1 MKRVFFIVT
10 CCILSCFTV
19 KAQKSDTLYS
29 YRQDGAFHSF
39 CRVEAKCSN
48 AIANEVVDDFIS
60 QFRGDPELLF
70 EWALKGVGKQNDK
83 ERDEV
88 LLVLKRTTFDPET
101 SIGVIVADIKVPGLR
116 TFKDINIESRVTK
129 NELPDGITEIVVDIF
144 YSNALLKKAY
154 GTYRIVPQS
163 DGTQFFDLTINIKF
177 GWFFDLFITK
187 KRYCSI
193 IEWRAKGFM
202 ENMRNE
208 AERRQSL
215 LHN

>member
-1 MKRVFFIVT
+1 MKRVIFIVT

-29 YRQDGAFHSF
+29 YRQDGSFHTF

>member
-1 MKRVFFIVT
+1 MKRVIFIVT

-29 YRQDGAFHSF
+29 YRQDGAFHTF
-39 CRVEAKCSN
+39 CGVEAKCSN

-88 LLVLKRTTFDPET
+88 LLELKRTTFDPET

-129 NELPDGITEIVVDIF
+129 NELPDGITELVVDIF

-163 DGTQFFDLTINIKF
+163 DGTQFFDITINIKF

>member
-1 MKRVFFIVT
+1 MKRVIFIVT

-29 YRQDGAFHSF
+29 YRQDGAFHTF
-39 CRVEAKCSN
+39 CGVEAKCSN

-88 LLVLKRTTFDPET
+88 LLELKRTTFDPET

-163 DGTQFFDLTINIKF
+163 DGTQFFDITINIKF

>member
-1 MKRVFFIVT
+1 MKRVIFIVT
-10 CCILSCFTV
+10 CCILGCFTV

-29 YRQDGAFHSF
+29 YRQDGAFHTF

-48 AIANEVVDDFIS
+48 AIANEVVDDFIN

-70 EWALKGVGKQNDK
+70 EWALKGVGKQNDQ

-88 LLVLKRTTFDPET
+88 LLELKRTTFDPET

-163 DGTQFFDLTINIKF
+163 DGTQFFDITINIKF

-215 LHN
+215 LNN